1 MRRFGIVGLSFCILA
16 GPAVALDICEGG
28 PRSEWMTEE
37 AVHARVL
44 ELGYTGSHVLAIE
57 DGCIEVKLIHDG
69 KRLEI
74 YLEPITGA
82 VAKIKD

>member
-1 MRRFGIVGLSFCILA
+1 
-16 GPAVALDICEGG
+16 
-28 PRSEWMTEE
+28 MTEE